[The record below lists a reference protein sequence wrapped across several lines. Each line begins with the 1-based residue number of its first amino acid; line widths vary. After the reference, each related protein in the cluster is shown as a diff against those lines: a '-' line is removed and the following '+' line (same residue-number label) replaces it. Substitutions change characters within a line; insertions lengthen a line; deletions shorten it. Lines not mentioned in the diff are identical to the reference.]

1 MSKVNVCESV
11 ADDIKRHASA
21 FPTIEIYGWLLGYD
35 HNDQLFVVSS
45 VPCKQYKMQNQII
58 AEPSQEEVMEIS
70 KAIPMGIGIVGIY
83 HSHVGKVFHS
93 STDDYTVKQFASV
106 YPYFLSIVTN
116 VEETKYYQL
125 KDESVEE
132 IKVKVSSIKV
142 PQTIRFLTKAKLD
155 HAKLS
160 ELNVQTISSKMRE
173 ILESFEVKQ
182 IEHKQNLLSGSMS
195 TDKLEGKE
203 CLVRFSVFEDSLET
217 VKGLTFTMDLNA
229 NIFAQ
234 ERTPLSSIKPLMK
247 QAFIDDMYYQL
258 KNTLIAKSEISK
270 PVRIEFLHDN
280 ITWKFYVSKKDKENM
295 LSFIQ
300 LLEFRVEYFS
310 SKNEKKREILLNT
323 IRNTKNNIEKEENFA
338 KIIQIV
344 EDLAKKI

>member
-1 MSKVNVCESV
+1 M
-11 ADDIKRHASA
+11 
-21 FPTIEIYGWLLGYD
+21 IYGWLLGYD

-93 STDDYTVKQFASV
+93 STDDHTVKQFASV

-132 IKVKVSSIKV
+132 IKVKVSSIKM
-142 PQTIRFLTKAKLD
+142 PQSIRFIAKAKLNLSQGT
-155 HAKLS
+155 KL
-160 ELNVQTISSKMRE
+160 NIQTISSKMRE

-182 IEHKQNLLSGSMS
+182 IEYKQNLLSGSIS
-195 TDKLEGKE
+195 TDKLEGNE
-203 CLVRFSVFEDSLET
+203 CLVRFSVFEDNLAT
-217 VKGLTFTMDLNA
+217 ADDLTFTMDLHA

-234 ERTPLSSIKPLMK
+234 ERTPLSLIKPLMK

-258 KNTLIAKSEISK
+258 KNTIVTKGEISR
-270 PVRIEFLHDN
+270 PVRIEFLYDN
-280 ITWKFYVSKKDKENM
+280 IDWKFYVSKKDKEYM
-295 LSFIQ
+295 LSFLQ

-310 SKNEKKREILLNT
+310 SKNEKKREIMLKM
-323 IRNTKNNIEKEENFA
+323 IKNTKNNMEKEENFA